1 MLSHLL
7 AILVVNPQVV
17 PLIVTMEKKVFAT
30 NLRRILD
37 SSEMTRREVAEQ
49 IGVKYK
55 TLCRWMTEGV
65 TKPDHRT
72 RSKLVALCRLFDV
85 ALNGLW
91 VQHVSKADDSAE
103 KIRATVVIWERVG
116 IRFDWIDSL
125 HTAARVV
132 DRFRREEPEL
142 CQRLKRLERI
152 TTDAQFHA
160 KFEPL
165 VKDWIGAEKLTEA
178 DSYRKLMV
186 IASQLHDE

>member
-1 MLSHLL
+1 MGCLRQISKLST
-7 AILVVNPQVV
+7 LVG
-17 PLIVTMEKKVFAT
+17 TMEKNVFAT

-37 SSEMTRREVAEQ
+37 SSEMTRREVAER

-65 TKPDHRT
+65 PKPDHRT

-85 ALNGLW
+85 PLNGLW

-103 KIRATVVIWERVG
+103 KIRETVMIWERVG
-116 IRFDWIDSL
+116 LSFGWIDSI

-142 CQRLKRLERI
+142 CQRLKRLQGI
-152 TTDAQFHA
+152 STDVRFHA

-165 VKDWIGAEKLTEA
+165 VRKWIDAERLTETNA
-178 DSYRKLMV
+178 YRKLMALA
-186 IASQLHDE
+186 IQPLDE